1 MRPPQSHWIGGR
13 ALAEG
18 SDPLPVRNPATEEVL
33 DHIPAQAGAAVD
45 EAVAAAR
52 QAFPAWA
59 ARSPGDRKALLDR
72 AAALLE
78 QHAET
83 LARQLTLE
91 MGKPLAQSR
100 GEVGASA
107 ELVRQMG
114 VLSLHLR
121 AGSQMA
127 AGGFLNFQQRVAR
140 GVAAVIVPWNYPLV
154 AGIESVAAN
163 LAVGNTVVW
172 KPSEKTPLSSRLA
185 VELAFGHLPAGVCN
199 LLLGNGPG
207 AGAPLVEHPGVA
219 LVVFIGSE
227 GAGRRIGASCGRDLK
242 KMVLELGGKDAL
254 IVDETVDVAAA
265 ARFAAEAA
273 FANAGQICTSTERL
287 YVARQVFDPFVEALA
302 REAAA
307 IRVGDG
313 LDPSTQMGPIVDALQ
328 LDVIAGHVGDARAR
342 GATARH
348 GGERLARPGYFF
360 PPTVMTGVPG
370 DSPLMSDETFG
381 PVAPCVAF
389 DDFEQ
394 ALALA
399 NASRFGLSA
408 IVCTESAP
416 RALHAVHT
424 LRAGMVRINTMRGR
438 SPAATSEPFG
448 ASGIGHGYG
457 VEFLQELTQQK
468 SVYWRDRLP

>member
-1 MRPPQSHWIGGR
+1 MRPPQSHWVNGR
-13 ALAEG
+13 ALATG

-33 DHIPAQAGAAVD
+33 DHIPAQAGGAVG
-45 EAVAAAR
+45 EAVAAAG
-52 QAFPAWA
+52 QAFAAWA
-59 ARSPGDRKALLDR
+59 ARAPGERKTLLDR
-72 AAALLE
+72 AAAALDE
-78 QHAET
+78 HGDA

-91 MGKPLAQSR
+91 MGKTLVQSR
-100 GEVGASA
+100 GEVAASA
-107 ELVRQMG
+107 DLVRQMG
-114 VLSLHLR
+114 VLALHLR

-127 AGGFLNFQQRVAR
+127 AGGYLNFQQRVAR

-154 AGIESVAAN
+154 AGLESVAAN

-172 KPSEKTPLSSRLA
+172 KPSEKTPLSSRMA

-207 AGAPLVEHPGVA
+207 AGAPLVEHPDVA

-227 GAGRRIGASCGRDLK
+227 AAGRRIGTVCGRDLK
-242 KMVLELGGKDAL
+242 KLILELGGKDAL

-273 FANAGQICTSTERL
+273 FANAGQICTSTERV
-287 YVARQVFDPFVEALA
+287 YVARQVFEHFVDALA
-302 REAAA
+302 KEAAA

-313 LDPSTQMGPIVDALQ
+313 LDPATQMGPIVDATQ
-328 LDVIAGHVGDARAR
+328 LDLIARHVGDALAGGAVAR
-342 GATARH
+342 Q
-348 GGERLARPGYFF
+348 GGQRLERRGYFF
-360 PPTVMTGVPG
+360 APTVMTGVHK
-370 DSPLMSDETFG
+370 DSPLVCDETFG
-381 PVAPCVAF
+381 PVAPCTPF
-389 DDFEQ
+389 DDFDE
-394 ALALA
+394 ALAMA

-408 IVCTESAP
+408 IVCTESGP
-416 RALHAVHT
+416 RALHAVHA

-457 VEFLQELTQQK
+457 IEFLYELTQQK
-468 SVYWRDRLP
+468 SVYWRERLP